1 MRTIKKMNRLALGF
15 FIYYLSFGF
24 VMGLL
29 SSIPFFQA
37 FLFRFVYGLSVLELS
52 MVLSVCVFG
61 IPIVLYFLITKE
73 SIKDT
78 LKLNRMSGRNL
89 LLACLLAYLIQPSMS
104 LLAQVSNL
112 YFPNV
117 VEESFQI
124 LEEESMI
131 TMLIAMAVMPAFME
145 EFLIRGICLTGY
157 EKLGKK
163 KAIFCTALL
172 FGLMHMNPQQ
182 ASYAILGGIGFGFLV
197 QRMGSIWAGIVPHFL
212 INGGSV
218 MASFLPI
225 EREEDLMISSI
236 SDIELIFYTL
246 QLTIFS
252 LPLLGGVVYLV
263 CKNNPYEKEEE
274 LTLFEIEKQEKIK
287 FLTWEIYVVFLL
299 FFLFGL
305 LPYLVSFELF
315 ELLGIG

>member
-1 MRTIKKMNRLALGF
+1 MRTIKKMNRLVLGF

-24 VMGLL
+24 VVGLA
-29 SSIPFFQA
+29 SFIPFFQV
-37 FLFRFVYGLSVLELS
+37 FLFRFLYSLSVFEIS
-52 MVLSVCVFG
+52 MVLSVCIFG

-73 SIKDT
+73 PIKET
-78 LKLNRMSGRNL
+78 LKLKRISGRNL

-112 YFPNV
+112 YFPNIV
-117 VEESFQI
+117 AESFEAF
-124 LEEESMI
+124 EEGSML
-131 TMLIAMAVMPAFME
+131 MALIAMAVMPAFME
-145 EFLIRGICLTGY
+145 EFLMRGICLTGY

-182 ASYAILGGIGFGFLV
+182 ASYAMLGGLGFGFLV

-225 EREEDLMISSI
+225 VGEEDLMMSSL

-246 QLTIFS
+246 QLNLFS
-252 LPLLGGVVYLV
+252 LPLLAGVVYLV
-263 CKNNPYEKEEE
+263 CKFNPYEKEE
-274 LTLFEIEKQEKIK
+274 LTIFEMEQQEKIK
-287 FLTWEIYVVFLL
+287 FLTWEMYVVFLL
-299 FFLFGL
+299 FVLFGL
-305 LPYLVSFELF
+305 LPYLISFELF
-315 ELLGIG
+315 GIG